1 MQKDGKQGSCCQQH
15 SMPSCIALSLAPILS
30 LKFASVSH
38 CSCFVFRSYRV
49 FLLNLQ
55 QLMVFV
61 LLVENECQY
70 TVIKQ
75 SVD

>member
-1 MQKDGKQGSCCQQH
+1 MQKDGMEEVAVS
-15 SMPSCIALSLAPILS
+15 SISRPPAALSLALILS

-61 LLVENECQY
+61 LLVENVCQY